1 MHCFL
6 PILAALLAQA
16 DPTSR
21 SRNQPVEPFKL
32 IGNIH
37 YVGANEITSF
47 LVTTPQGH
55 ILLDGGFVETVPQIL
70 ANIRKL
76 GFRPE
81 DVKVLINSHAHLD
94 HAGGLAELKSVTG
107 ASLAVMQGDA
117 EQVARGGRGDF
128 AFGDTLAFPAVRPDR
143 VLHDG
148 DLVALGGTTLK
159 AVRTPGHTKGCTSWT
174 MTASD
179 QGRRFEVVFVCST
192 TAPGYRLKGNAAY
205 PTIVD
210 DFRASFRIL
219 EGLPCDVYLGSH
231 GSFFHLHEKMERLR
245 NGDSSAFVDPA
256 GYRRFLAASRE
267 SFEQQLRAK

>member
-1 MHCFL
+1 MHSWL

-94 HAGGLAELKSVTG
+94 HAGGFAELKSVTG

-128 AFGDTLAFPAVRPDR
+128 AFGDTLAFPAVQPDR

-159 AVRTPGHTKGCTSWT
+159 AVRTPAAHRELQARARCSHR
-174 MTASD
+174 AVVPSD
-179 QGRRFEVVFVCST
+179 RRGT
-192 TAPGYRLKGNAAY
+192 P
-205 PTIVD
+205 
-210 DFRASFRIL
+210 
-219 EGLPCDVYLGSH
+219 
-231 GSFFHLHEKMERLR
+231 HL
-245 NGDSSAFVDPA
+245 DSSAPESHLWSS
-256 GYRRFLAASRE
+256 GLRRASH
-267 SFEQQLRAK
+267 LP